1 MLAGQFEAG
10 DPKEGTHLEDLCPGA
25 GAVMEKAAVA
35 AEVLMEDCN
44 AKETPPLQQQ
54 IIRLHQ
60 ELGRQNSLWADVHG
74 KLRSHLYALR
84 EQNMELREKLRALQ
98 LQRWKARK
106 KSAASPHAG
115 QESHTLA
122 LEPAF
127 GKVSPLSADEE
138 TMPKYV
144 GCKNQSATF
153 LGQRSSSNNSA
164 PPKPMSLKIER
175 INSWKTPPQENRDK
189 SLSGRRQDRRATP
202 TGRLTPC
209 AERQGVSEDGK
220 VASDTSVHPSSRS
233 LQNSRSRKSPVQAS
247 QASTL
252 QEQMA
257 AARGADGSSSVLESS
272 EGGFLSHVQPDE
284 FTVSSPNIAELQE
297 IWAVNLHVM

>member
-1 MLAGQFEAG
+1 MLAGQLEAR
-10 DPKEGTHLEDLCPGA
+10 DPKEGTHPEDPCPGA
-25 GAVMEKAAVA
+25 GTVMEKTAVA
-35 AEVLMEDCN
+35 AEVLMEDYN
-44 AKETPPLQQQ
+44 AGETPPLQQQ

-60 ELGRQNSLWADVHG
+60 ELGRQKSLWADVHG
-74 KLRSHLYALR
+74 KLRRRIDALR

-106 KSAASPHAG
+106 KSAASPHVG

-127 GKVSPLSADEE
+127 GKISPLSADEE

-144 GCKNQSATF
+144 GRKNQSATL

-175 INSWKTPPQENRDK
+175 INSWKTPPQEKRDK

-202 TGRLTPC
+202 TGRPTPC
-209 AERQGVSEDGK
+209 VERRGVSEDGK
-220 VASDTSVHPSSRS
+220 VASDTCV
-233 LQNSRSRKSPVQAS
+233 
-247 QASTL
+247 TL
-252 QEQMA
+252 H
-257 AARGADGSSSVLESS
+257 G
-272 EGGFLSHVQPDE
+272 
-284 FTVSSPNIAELQE
+284 
-297 IWAVNLHVM
+297 LHGKFRFR